1 MAVKHPDF
9 PHISVYSLPS
19 AEAPKRGAFY
29 AVRKGDT
36 LSSIVSSLTK
46 TGQWPNATTGNIIAA
61 INNSQWNR
69 SNCIYR
75 VDSSSCTSKRTTS
88 GGYLSLCQGD
98 AKGSAVTLGSKYP
111 VIWIPSAEYVNPS
124 DVPVPSTPSTPVA
137 PGVDP
142 IVSPLAP
149 VEPEKKSNMVLWIG
163 IAVAVVAAGGIIYAI
178 KRARR

>member
-29 AVRKGDT
+29 ATRKGDT

-46 TGQWPNATTGNIIAA
+46 SGQWTNTTTANIIAA

-75 VDSSSCTSKRTTS
+75 VDSSSCMSKRTTS

-98 AKGSAVTLGSKYP
+98 AKGSAITLGSKYP
-111 VIWIPSAEYVNPS
+111 VIWIPSAEYVNPG
-124 DVPVPSTPSTPVA
+124 DVPIPSTPTTPGIEPV
-137 PGVDP
+137 
-142 IVSPLAP
+142 VSPLAP
-149 VEPEKKSNMVLWIG
+149 AEPEKKSNMVLWIG
-163 IAVAVVAAGGIIYAI
+163 IAIAVVAAGGIIYATI
-178 KRARR
+178 RAKR